1 MKQIITKE
9 QLKELSKEQ
18 KIKLFNW
25 WIKKGIKMG
34 DIYYLNVNG
43 IEFVNCF
50 TKPCKE
56 LSYEGTK
63 VYYEYYPLL
72 NIGQMIE
79 LLDDFNAPFVDL
91 KLKSVNELCDAFWKE
106 IKSIL

>member
-9 QLKELSKEQ
+9 QLKELSTTQ
-18 KIKLFNW
+18 KVKLYKW
-25 WIKKGIKMG
+25 WIDKGIKMG

-43 IEFVNCF
+43 TEFINCS

-56 LSYEGTK
+56 LSYDGTK

-79 LLDDFNAPFVDL
+79 LLDDCDAPFVDL
-91 KLKSVNELCDAFWKE
+91 KLKNVNELCDAFWE
-106 IKSIL
+106 SVKSIL

>member
-1 MKQIITKE
+1 
-9 QLKELSKEQ
+9 
-18 KIKLFNW
+18 
-25 WIKKGIKMG
+25 MG

-43 IEFVNCF
+43 TEFINCS

-56 LSYEGTK
+56 LSYDGTK

-79 LLDDFNAPFVDL
+79 LLDDCDAPFVDL
-91 KLKSVNELCDAFWKE
+91 KLKNVNELCDAFWE
-106 IKSIL
+106 SVKSIL

>member
-1 MKQIITKE
+1 
-9 QLKELSKEQ
+9 
-18 KIKLFNW
+18 
-25 WIKKGIKMG
+25 MG

-43 IEFVNCF
+43 TEFVNCF

-79 LLDDFNAPFVDL
+79 LLDDFNAPLIRVKTVD
-91 KLKSVNELCDAFWKE
+91 ELCDFLWEE
-106 IKSIL
+106 IKTIL